1 MAPGEQPHL
10 WSCWDAGLRP
20 GTMGHSG
27 LRIGIAAAP
36 AKIPD
41 LGTLYSVG
49 WPKQK
54 KRKKKEI
61 GSCLNENKFFLELQ
75 LTNRLHT

>member
-1 MAPGEQPHL
+1 MAPQNQVLGVI
-10 WSCWDAGLRP
+10 GLLFLNQVQ
-20 GTMGHSG
+20 HSG

-36 AKIPD
+36 TKIPD